1 MAAEGVD
8 VVLVARTAA
17 DLEAVRVKIVG
28 EHNVAV
34 RYYAID
40 LCDSKNVH
48 RLAAEC
54 ADIDILVN
62 HAGAILGGNIRADRR
77 GALAPGL
84 RPPKAPKSLKTSRCR
99 LPIREQNR
107 R

>member
-84 RPPKAPKSLKTSRCR
+84 GPPKAPKSLETSRCP
-99 LPIREQNR
+99 LTH
-107 R
+107 